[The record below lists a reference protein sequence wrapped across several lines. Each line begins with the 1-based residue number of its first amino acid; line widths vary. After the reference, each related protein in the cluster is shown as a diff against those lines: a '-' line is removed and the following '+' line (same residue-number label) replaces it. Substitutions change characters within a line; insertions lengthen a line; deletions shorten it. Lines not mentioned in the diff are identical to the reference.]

1 MANSGN
7 NNLLG
12 NQKRRNFIYN
22 PAVSRA
28 RDRSSFA
35 AQPVTST
42 SGALF
47 RSSVPSVPHESP
59 HKRFKTSHDLPRKRS
74 EEFAAEEACRDLPPD
89 AFDEELGA
97 LDDGSDDELLTAEQF
112 DECDRIVSRE
122 LQAQSRAPANFT
134 SNLPQKIEQRDVS
147 GNDVPP
153 FCHVDPDQELSD
165 DDSLATH
172 CTQDYAVSVCQN
184 STAAA
189 SSKAHT
195 SVSDMGG
202 FPVSR
207 SSTLQAPAVSHIQES
222 VDVVKPVKPRDSLLE
237 SFVDQYNGSNF
248 FIPDTNLDLRDVG
261 KTASLVSNNSNNHS
275 ARVVCSEDREMQ
287 TLRQE
292 IAKLKTDYLTAT
304 AKVKTLEEEKFC
316 KDGEIK
322 ILRDSLQHFEVEEKR
337 RQGEAKAVEIQ
348 QAREQSLREK
358 DLEKQ
363 VENLTTQIQFKD
375 REISQM
381 IERNKKRASSST
393 EASSP
398 SKKKSVNLSEVFPTG
413 SSFFQKTSPEAKVK
427 SPRSIKTGKQ
437 NLQRLSEG
445 ENSENSALS
454 GTSSGASTLERMKAQ
469 QREADASEREIVQ
482 VCAQSF
488 PEIELVQNLLSPQD
502 KECHLP
508 FQDPENKILNDGSVI
523 SLLTLNTPMANP
535 YSITQRTSLNE
546 TDASHT
552 LRLFDTQA
560 TSKLK
565 RSIEEV
571 IQNDSSSSAY
581 INSSVLQT
589 LTGLLNYSHNASL
602 GENKSTAV
610 SSKFK
615 QNHNLPAATNF
626 LPLLESHIVHYVD
639 RRTES
644 NEENIPATCLARHSP
659 TPDSP
664 DSKDSTSSESD
675 HSKNLAAL
683 QETALISLR
692 LLNILVLYSSEVCD
706 CILKSARVF
715 NETEGNQDE
724 NDKEMDTVEE
734 RRKVQI
740 FFIVEFP
747 LNSFVAKFG
756 FVAREE

>member
-22 PAVSRA
+22 PAVSRT
-28 RDRSSFA
+28 RDRTSFA
-35 AQPVTST
+35 AQPAT

-47 RSSVPSVPHESP
+47 RSSVPSVPHESAY
-59 HKRFKTSHDLPRKRS
+59 KRFKTSHDLPRKRS
-74 EEFAAEEACRDLPPD
+74 DEFAAEEACRDLPPD

-122 LQAQSRAPANFT
+122 LQTQSRAPANFT
-134 SNLPQKIEQRDVS
+134 SNSPQKIEGRGVS
-147 GNDVPP
+147 GNDVPSSS
-153 FCHVDPDQELSD
+153 HVDPDQELSD

-184 STAAA
+184 LTTAA

-195 SVSDMGG
+195 SVSDMVG
-202 FPVSR
+202 FPVSC
-207 SSTLQAPAVSHIQES
+207 STTLQAPAVRHIQEN
-222 VDVVKPVKPRDSLLE
+222 VDVVKPVKQTDSLLE
-237 SFVDQYNGSNF
+237 SYVDQCNGSNF
-248 FIPDTNLDLRDVG
+248 FIPDTNLDSRG
-261 KTASLVSNNSNNHS
+261 KIASLASDNSNNYS
-275 ARVVCSEDREMQ
+275 ARVVYSEDREMQ

-292 IAKLKTDYLTAT
+292 IEKLKADCLTAT

-316 KDGEIK
+316 KDGEIR

-337 RQGEAKAVEIQ
+337 RLGEAKAVEIQ
-348 QAREQSLREK
+348 QAREQSQREK

-381 IERNKKRASSST
+381 IERRKKRASSST

-398 SKKKSVNLSEVFPTG
+398 SKKKSVNSSEVFPTG

-437 NLQRLSEG
+437 NSQRLSEG

-454 GTSSGASTLERMKAQ
+454 GTSSGASALERMKAQ
-469 QREADASEREIVQ
+469 QREADASEREIAQ
-482 VCAQSF
+482 LCAQNF
-488 PEIELVQNLLSPQD
+488 PEIELVQNMLSPQD
-502 KECHLP
+502 KEYHLP
-508 FQDPENKILNDGSVI
+508 FQHPENKALNDGSVI
-523 SLLTLNTPMANP
+523 SLLTLNTPMPNP
-535 YSITQRTSLNE
+535 YNITQRTSLNE

-565 RSIEEV
+565 RSIHEV
-571 IQNDSSSSAY
+571 IQNDSSSSAH
-581 INSSVLQT
+581 INSSVCQT
-589 LTGLLNYSHNASL
+589 LTGLLNYSHNTSL
-602 GENKSTAV
+602 GESKSTAV

-615 QNHNLPAATNF
+615 QNHYLPAATNF
-626 LPLLESHIVHYVD
+626 LPLLESHIVHYVEH
-639 RRTES
+639 RTES

-664 DSKDSTSSESD
+664 DSKDSTVSESD
-675 HSKNLAAL
+675 HTKNLAAL

-692 LLNILVLYSSEVCD
+692 LLNILVLYSSGVCD

-715 NETEGNQDE
+715 NETEVNQDE
-724 NDKEMDTVEE
+724 NDKEMDTEEE

-740 FFIVEFP
+740 FTYC
-747 LNSFVAKFG
+747 
-756 FVAREE
+756 